1 MVARRDSGVAQDGN
15 LKEGVE
21 HMAADHL
28 ANDAAEP
35 QKGQTGGADTAR
47 SGDEL
52 RSAFYILALATLVVS
67 VLTLASDFLAPMALA
82 ILLWFLVNAIANGI
96 RSLPLCS
103 FIPGGLARAI
113 AAVGLLT
120 GAYLVGR
127 LVVANISELSDGM
140 SELEPKL
147 NEALRAAAG
156 LIGVD
161 REFDVSNEL
170 QALQLE
176 GLLRGVFDIVTNT
189 AGDISVVLLFVLFL
203 MLDQRYF
210 DAKIRAL
217 FPKDGRA
224 DRVEQVLADIG
235 RDTRLYVWI
244 MTVVSLAVGL
254 STYVICSYFGLKGA
268 AFWGFLAFALNYI
281 PTIGTFIGVV
291 LPALF
296 GLVQFDN
303 YADMLGMIGALA
315 VVQFFLGNILL
326 PRMTGEQLNLSEFV
340 VILSLLVW
348 GAMWGIA
355 GMFLAVPLM
364 MVLAI
369 VLAQFESTRPVAIL
383 LSKTGKIG
391 SPR

>member
-1 MVARRDSGVAQDGN
+1 D
-15 LKEGVE
+15 VE
-21 HMAADHL
+21 
-28 ANDAAEP
+28 
-35 QKGQTGGADTAR
+35 
-47 SGDEL
+47 
-52 RSAFYILALATLVVS
+52 
-67 VLTLASDFLAPMALA
+67 LT
-82 ILLWFLVNAIANGI
+82 V
-96 RSLPLCS
+96 
-103 FIPGGLARAI
+103 
-113 AAVGLLT
+113 
-120 GAYLVGR
+120 
-127 LVVANISELSDGM
+127 
-140 SELEPKL
+140 
-147 NEALRAAAG
+147 
-156 LIGVD
+156 
-161 REFDVSNEL
+161 DVSNEL

-281 PTIGTFIGVV
+281 PTIGTFVGVV